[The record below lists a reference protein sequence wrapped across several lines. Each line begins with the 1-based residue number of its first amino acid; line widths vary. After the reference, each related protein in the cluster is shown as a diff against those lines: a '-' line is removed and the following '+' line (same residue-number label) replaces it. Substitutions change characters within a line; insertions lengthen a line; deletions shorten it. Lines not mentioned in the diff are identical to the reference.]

1 MFRVAL
7 PPILALL
14 SIGLSAQPMGL
25 AGGALIVGEDT
36 RVTLDGP
43 ITWSIGTGAQ
53 LINDG
58 LIDLGLQATL
68 AEAEGSPI
76 TGLGMERA
84 ERVFST
90 PFPFTDPGGLG
101 LTMACLQAV
110 GPLVLYRGHQP
121 IVVDDENE
129 SIARWYS
136 IDAAPQTGAF
146 LDLYLNYDPS
156 ELNGLDPSTL
166 MLHGSIGTDGPWSQ
180 LGGGPVAQPNTVAAW
195 YYSPWDIVT
204 AFHFDL
210 VTITPDGPEQAGPR
224 IWPTLADDHVNVE
237 FSGEEIRG
245 LDVLDAAGRIVAD
258 RPALSPGATRMVLP
272 VAHLTPGAY
281 TLRINGRHTARF
293 VKR

>member
-1 MFRVAL
+1 MFRAAL
-7 PPILALL
+7 STIPILL
-14 SIGLSAQPMGL
+14 IMGVSAQPMDL
-25 AGGALIVGEDT
+25 AGGTLFVGEDT

-43 ITWSIGTGAQ
+43 ITWSIGSGAQ

-58 LIDLGLQATL
+58 LIDLGLEATL
-68 AEAEGSPI
+68 AEAAGSAI
-76 TGLGMERA
+76 TGLGMERT
-84 ERVFST
+84 ERMFST

-121 IVVDDENE
+121 FVVDDEHG

-136 IDAAPQTGAF
+136 IEAAPQNGVF

-166 MLHGSIGTDGPWSQ
+166 MLHSSIGTDGPWSQ

-195 YYSPWDIVT
+195 YFSPWDIVT

-210 VTITPDGPEQAGPR
+210 VTTTPDGPERAGPR

-237 FSGEEIRG
+237 FSGEAIMS
-245 LDVLDAAGRIVAD
+245 LDVIDAAGRIIAV
-258 RPALSPGATRMVLP
+258 RPALSPGANPMVLP